1 MHNLITILGPTA
13 VGKTKLAANL
23 AALINGEIISADSRQ
38 VYRRMN
44 IGTGKDLDDYNV
56 NGTPIN
62 YHLIDI
68 LEPGLKY
75 NVFEYMNH
83 FTEAFNEVVDEGKI
97 PILCGG
103 SGMYI
108 DAILSG
114 YELSKVPVDD
124 NLRKELSMM
133 SFDDLIKRLKSYG
146 PLHNTTD
153 ITSDERLF
161 RAIEIKEFQLKN
173 RVNSLDIPDFHSTN
187 FGISY
192 DRKELK
198 ERISERLEKRIDQG
212 LIEEVKGLIRE
223 GIKPEDLIYYG
234 LEYKFV
240 TNYLEGKVTFK
251 QMFNQ
256 LNIAIGQ
263 FAKRQMTW
271 YRKMEKKGVQINWI
285 NGKLSL
291 DEKLAFILSN
301 LKG

>member
-13 VGKTKLAANL
+13 AGKTELAANL

-56 NGTPIN
+56 NGVEIP

-75 NVFEYMNH
+75 NVFEYMNA
-83 FTEAFNEVVDEGKI
+83 FSEAFEEVIENGKI

-114 YELSKVPVDD
+114 YELSKVPFDEE
-124 NLRKELSMM
+124 LREKMKSME
-133 SFDDLIKRLKSYG
+133 FDQLIEMLKTYG
-146 PLHNTTD
+146 PMHNTTD
-153 ITSDERLF
+153 ITSDERLY
-161 RAIEIKEFQLKN
+161 RAIEIKEFQAKN
-173 RVNSLDIPDFHSTN
+173 RVDSLELPEFDSLN
-187 FGISY
+187 FGIRY
-192 DRKELK
+192 ERTDLK
-198 ERISERLEKRIDQG
+198 KRISDRLESRIEEG
-212 LIEEVKGLIRE
+212 LIEEVKGLIKE
-223 GIKPEDLIYYG
+223 GIHPDDLIYYG

-240 TNYLEGKVTFK
+240 TNYIAGKVTFK

-256 LNIAIGQ
+256 LKMAISQ

-271 YRKMEKKGVQINWI
+271 YRKMEKKGIHIIWI
-285 NGKLSL
+285 DGTISTQDKLGI
-291 DEKLAFILSN
+291 ILSN